1 MEHGEFVQKYRAGL
15 LVVRVD
21 REKAGFLHG
30 KPGLMTGRLRRS
42 QANLRAIAFG
52 GVGLGIALFFF
63 VKWWIAGLVLIV
75 GLVMFP
81 YCQRSG
87 ARGVLE
93 ASLSD
98 PGVYQVASQTGVL
111 QIDPPRPDASPG
123 RR

>member
-1 MEHGEFVQKYRAGL
+1 MEHDEFVQKYRNGL

-21 REKAGFLHG
+21 REKAGFLYG
-30 KPGLMTGRLRRS
+30 KPGLMPEKLRMR

-63 VKWWIAGLVLIV
+63 VEWWIAALVLIA
-75 GLVMFP
+75 GLMMFP
-81 YCQRSG
+81 YCQRRG

-98 PGVYQVASQTGVL
+98 AGVYQVASETGVL
-111 QIDPPRPDASPG
+111 QIDEPTG
-123 RR
+123 R

>member
-1 MEHGEFVQKYRAGL
+1 MEHDEFVQKYRAGL
-15 LVVRVD
+15 LAVRVD
-21 REKAGFLHG
+21 REKAGFLYE
-30 KPGLMTGRLRRS
+30 KPGLMPESLRMR

-63 VKWWIAGLVLIV
+63 VEWWIAALVLIM
-75 GLVMFP
+75 GLVMLP

-98 PGVYQVASQTGVL
+98 PGVYQVASDNRVL
-111 QIDPPRPDASPG
+111 QIDEPTG
-123 RR
+123 R